1 VLGSDPG
8 APAVHGLKM
17 KAVWTTVVSAVVFG
31 AFYWAYV
38 TKAVALEDLATLWGL
53 LK

>member
-1 VLGSDPG
+1 
-8 APAVHGLKM
+8 M
-17 KAVWTTVVSAVVFG
+17 KAVWTTVVSAVVFA